1 MPLVNVNIGTPH
13 DARAAKSQRRRPRAK
28 AAAAKQ
34 GVTNKL
40 VSAGHP
46 LSPAPKQC
54 RQTTRRQSDPH
65 QPALPGS
72 ENIHPNIELRQQDMA
87 TPTKAATPKQRTPK
101 QRTPKQQTPCTPT
114 AQQLNADVARPDAAN
129 DTTNAPVPI
138 EEPSTERL
146 QSLLLVADGWINA
159 ISLVQAAAEMCL
171 VEINDA
177 AATAVPMS
185 ESAPELPTVAAVTD
199 SVEPKAEGL
208 SHGPFSF
215 LLNFLQAPWHFITR
229 LFFGRTIT
237 FEEKCY
243 E

>member
-34 GVTNKL
+34 GVSNKL
-40 VSAGHP
+40 VKTGHP

-54 RQTTRRQSDPH
+54 RQATRRQSDPH
-65 QPALPGS
+65 QPALHGS
-72 ENIHPNIELRQQDMA
+72 ENIHPNMQQDMA

-101 QRTPKQQTPCTPT
+101 QRTPKQQTPCTST
-114 AQQLNADVARPDAAN
+114 AQQLNADLARPDAAN
-129 DTTNAPVPI
+129 DTTNALVPI
-138 EEPSTERL
+138 EQPSTERL

-159 ISLVQAAAEMCL
+159 ISLVQGAAEMCSF
-171 VEINDA
+171 EIDDA
-177 AATAVPMS
+177 AATVVPMS
-185 ESAPELPTVAAVTD
+185 ENAPAELSTVAAVAD